1 MERIQELDLVAL
13 VGDLD
18 RDGLHAGQTGTVV
31 FVHDAGKAFEVEF
44 PMSPRKSIVATVP
57 RESLLKLR
65 GLSTSP
71 SASQI

>member
-1 MERIQELDLVAL
+1 MDEIQELDMVAL

-18 RDGLHAGQTGTVV
+18 RDGLQAGQAGTVV

-44 PMSPRKSIVATVP
+44 PLTPRKSIVATVP

-65 GLSTSP
+65 GLSTSA